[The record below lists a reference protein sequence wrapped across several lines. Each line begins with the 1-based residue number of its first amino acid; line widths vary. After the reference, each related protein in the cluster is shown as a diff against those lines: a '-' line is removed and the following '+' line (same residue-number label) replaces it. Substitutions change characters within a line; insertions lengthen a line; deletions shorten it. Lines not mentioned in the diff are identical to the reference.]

1 MPYHAITP
9 QPTLLTLLAHDL
21 RWHMLQLL
29 LHSDLRVHELVAA
42 CQQPMNLV
50 SYHLKKLRDGRIVST
65 RRSQADGRDVYYSLN
80 LLHMRALYDETGEAL
95 NLRPQAAAGTLPQAR
110 VLVMCTHNSAR
121 SQMAEG
127 WLNALGQGRVVAV
140 SAGSH
145 PGSLRPEAVA
155 AMQRHGVDIS
165 HHTAKSA
172 EMFLGQPFD
181 YVITVCDQAREVC
194 PVFPGS
200 GQRLHWGYD
209 DPTQHDDP
217 ALRQAAFNQV
227 ADQLKVRVEH
237 FLSSI
242 STQEQG
248 T

>member
-1 MPYHAITP
+1 MTHYARSSP
-9 QPTLLTLLAHDL
+9 PTLLTLLAHEL
-21 RWHMLQLL
+21 RWRMLQLL

-50 SYHLKKLRDGRIVST
+50 SYHLKKLRDGHIVRT

-80 LLHMRALYDETGEAL
+80 LLHMRALYEETGEAL
-95 NLRPQAAAGTLPQAR
+95 QLRSHTAVGALPHAR

-127 WLNALGQGRVVAV
+127 WLNVLGQGRIVAV

-145 PGSLRPEAVA
+145 PGSLRPEAVV
-155 AMQRHGVDIS
+155 AMQRHGVDIR
-165 HHTAKSA
+165 HQTAKSV
-172 EMFLGQPFD
+172 EVFRGQAFD

-194 PVFPGS
+194 PVFPGG

-209 DPTQHDDP
+209 DTTQHDDP
-217 ALRQAAFNQV
+217 AQRQAAFDVV

-237 FLSSI
+237 FLTSI
-242 STQEQG
+242 STQEQNA
-248 T
+248 